1 MRRLWPAPG
10 FRGRLMMAMLTLMIV
25 TSVTIAGVMMV
36 YLFEGEKSRAAD
48 QLNVAEGV
56 AREVI
61 DRRNELLIS
70 RLQVVVDDF
79 GFKSALASRD
89 LPTITSALENQSTRA
104 GADLAL
110 LVGSDDNLIAN
121 LQGLTNGTSTPFQ
134 GLLDRARERGF
145 AADIDI
151 WNGKAYQLLVVPIK
165 GPGLRAWLIAGFTLN
180 DGFAH
185 FISGLTGTDVV
196 FRRKTGNT
204 ATVLASSLDDK
215 KMTPELMNSFDS
227 MTEKQLLES
236 THYFIRAMSIDND
249 GPGGRSGLQ
258 ALLLSDR
265 ATALASYYR
274 LAFQLCLVVLGVLV
288 VAGILVMIT
297 ARALGRPVLELARFA
312 ADIGEGNAT
321 RPPRLRASGELA
333 VLRNALTTML
343 SDIRERER
351 WIQHNATH
359 DDLTGLPN
367 RKALDDHLRQMLGAR
382 KSFVVIGFTL
392 ADFKAINDTLGFS
405 FGDQVIVASGLRL
418 RGQLPADCLF
428 GRTGGNE
435 YLALIPEST
444 LPSLDDLLDRLH
456 NHIQQAIVIE
466 GTPISLKLHIAILRL
481 PEQANTADE
490 VRRRLNLT
498 FDKARR
504 IESHTAFYEPGGDES
519 HLRELHLIRD
529 LQGAMNNGDLSMKYQ
544 PKIRFDTVELY
555 QVEALIR
562 WQHPELGFVN
572 PEEFILLAERSG
584 QIHTLTEFILGRVA
598 EDARQWRA
606 QGLDIG
612 VAINLSA
619 LDLTNRRLTEQ
630 VTNIFYDWQDEL
642 HRLTFEITES
652 AIMSDSGVALQTLAD
667 LRTLG
672 VKLSVDDFGTGYS
685 SLAQLRKLPV
695 HELKID
701 KSFVLNLDSQSPDQL
716 IVKSTIDMAHGLGL
730 SVVAEGIENAESWAL
745 LQQWGCNLAQGFF
758 LARPLAPTDLD
769 DWANAFSERRAGLS
783 PTDTNPRSESLS

>member
-10 FRGRLMMAMLTLMIV
+10 FRGRLMLAMLTLMVI
-25 TSVTIAGVMMV
+25 TSVTIAGVMMA
-36 YLFEGEKSRAAD
+36 YLFEGEKSRAVG

-56 AREVI
+56 AREVMA
-61 DRRNELLIS
+61 RRNELLIS
-70 RLQVVVDDF
+70 RLQVVADDF

-89 LPTITSALENQSTRA
+89 LPTITSALANQSARA

-110 LVGSDDNLIAN
+110 LVDSDDKLIAN
-121 LQGLTNGTSTPFQ
+121 LQGLDNGTPAPFS
-134 GLLDRARERGF
+134 GLLDQARERGF

-151 WNGKAYQLLVVPIK
+151 WHGKAYQLLVVPIK

-180 DGFAH
+180 DGFAR

-196 FRRKTGNT
+196 FRRRDGNT
-204 ATVLASSLDDK
+204 VTVLASSLDNK
-215 KMTPELMNSFDS
+215 QMTADLMNTFDA
-227 MTEKQLLES
+227 MTRQQLQEG
-236 THYFIRAMSIDND
+236 THYFIRAMSIGKDHPD
-249 GPGGRSGLQ
+249 GSELQ

-265 ATALASYYR
+265 GTALASYYR
-274 LAFQLCLVVLGVLV
+274 LALQLTLVVVGVLI

-312 ADIGEGNAT
+312 SDIGEGHAT
-321 RPPRLRASGELA
+321 TPPRLRASGELR
-333 VLRNALTTML
+333 VLRNVLTNML

-359 DDLTGLPN
+359 DDLTGLLN
-367 RKALDDHLRQMLGAR
+367 RKALDEHLRQMLGAGEP
-382 KSFVVIGFTL
+382 FVAIGFTL
-392 ADFKAINDTLGFS
+392 ADFKVINDTLGFS
-405 FGDQVIVASGLRL
+405 FGDRVIVASGLRL
-418 RGQLPADCLF
+418 RGQLPADCVF

-435 YLALIPEST
+435 YLALIPQRT
-444 LPSLDDLLDRLH
+444 LDSLDDLLDRLH
-456 NHIQQAIVIE
+456 AHIQQAIVIDS
-466 GTPISLKLHIAILRL
+466 TPISLKLHIAVLRL

-504 IESHTAFYEPGGDES
+504 VETHTAFYEPGGDES
-519 HLRELHLIRD
+519 HLRELRLIRD
-529 LQGAMNNGDLSMKYQ
+529 LQGAMNNGELSMKYQ
-544 PKIRFDTVELY
+544 PKIRFDPVDLH

-572 PEEFILLAERSG
+572 PEEFIMLAERSG
-584 QIHTLTEFILGRVA
+584 QIHTLTEFILRCVA
-598 EDARQWRA
+598 EDARQWQIR
-606 QGLDIG
+606 GLDIG

-630 VTNIFYDWQDEL
+630 ITATFRHWQGNL

-652 AIMSDSGVALQTLAD
+652 AIMSDSELALQTLAD
-667 LRTLG
+667 LRALG

-701 KSFVLNLDSQSPDQL
+701 KSFVLNLDSQTQDQL

>member
-10 FRGRLMMAMLTLMIV
+10 FRGRLMLAMLTLMIV

-56 AREVI
+56 AREVM

-89 LPTITSALENQSTRA
+89 IPTITSALDNQSTRA

-110 LVGSDDNLIAN
+110 LVDNDDRLIAN
-121 LQGLTNGTSTPFQ
+121 LQGLDNGAQAPFSR
-134 GLLDRARERGF
+134 LLDKARERGF

-180 DGFAH
+180 DGFAR

-196 FRRKTGNT
+196 FRRKSGDT
-204 ATVLASSLDDK
+204 ATLLASSLGDEQL
-215 KMTPELMNSFDS
+215 TPDLLHTFDTMS
-227 MTEKQLLES
+227 RQQLQES
-236 THYFIRAMSIDND
+236 THYFIRAMSLGTDNA
-249 GPGGRSGLQ
+249 SGSELQ

-265 ATALASYYR
+265 GTALASYYR
-274 LAFQLCLVVLGVLV
+274 LAVQLSLVVLGVLA

-312 ADIGEGNAT
+312 SDIGEGKET
-321 RPPRLRASGELA
+321 TPPRLRTSGELQ
-333 VLRNALTTML
+333 VLGNALATMR

-359 DDLTGLPN
+359 DDLTGLLN
-367 RKALDDHLRQMLGAR
+367 RKALDEHVRQVLATR
-382 KSFVVIGFTL
+382 ESFVAIGFTL

-405 FGDQVIVASGLRL
+405 FGDRVIVASGLRL
-418 RGQLPADCLF
+418 RGQLPADCVF

-435 YLALIPEST
+435 YLALIPQRT
-444 LPSLDDLLDRLH
+444 LDSLDDLLNRLH
-456 NHIQQAIVIE
+456 AHIRQAIVIDN
-466 GTPISLKLHIAILRL
+466 TPISLKLHIAILRL
-481 PEQANTADE
+481 PEQANTVDE

-498 FDKARR
+498 FDRARR

-519 HLRELHLIRD
+519 HLRELRLIRD
-529 LQGAMNNGDLSMKYQ
+529 LQGAMSNGDLTMNYQ
-544 PKIRFDTVELY
+544 PKIRFDSAELY

-562 WQHPELGFVN
+562 WHHPDLGFVN
-572 PEEFILLAERSG
+572 PEEFIMLAERSG
-584 QIHTLTEFILGRVA
+584 QIHALTEFILRRVA
-598 EDARQWRA
+598 EDAGQWRA
-606 QGLDIG
+606 SGLDIG

-619 LDLTNRRLTEQ
+619 LDLTNRRLTDQ
-630 VTNIFYDWQDEL
+630 ITATFGDWQHEL

-652 AIMSDSGVALQTLAD
+652 AIMSDSELALQTLAD
-667 LRTLG
+667 LRALG

-701 KSFVLNLDSQSPDQL
+701 KSFVLNLDSQAQDQL
-716 IVKSTIDMAHGLGL
+716 IVRSTIDMAHGLGL

-758 LARPLAPTDLD
+758 LARPLAPAALT
-769 DWANAFSERRAGLS
+769 DWADTFSERRQGLK
-783 PTDTNPRSESLS
+783 PTDTHSRSESFS

>member
-10 FRGRLMMAMLTLMIV
+10 FRGRLMLAMLTLMIV

-56 AREVI
+56 AREVM

-89 LPTITSALENQSTRA
+89 IPTITSALDNQSTRA

-110 LVGSDDNLIAN
+110 LVDSDDRLIAN
-121 LQGLTNGTSTPFQ
+121 LQGLDNGAQAPFSS
-134 GLLDRARERGF
+134 LLDKARERGF

-151 WNGKAYQLLVVPIK
+151 WNGTAYQLLVVPIK

-180 DGFAH
+180 DGFAR

-196 FRRKTGNT
+196 FRRKSGDT
-204 ATVLASSLDDK
+204 ATLLASSLGDDQL
-215 KMTPELMNSFDS
+215 TPDLMRTFDAMS
-227 MTEKQLLES
+227 RQQLQES
-236 THYFIRAMSIDND
+236 THYFIRAMSLGKDHA
-249 GPGGRSGLQ
+249 GGGELQ

-265 ATALASYYR
+265 GTALASYYR
-274 LAFQLCLVVLGVLV
+274 LAVQLSLVVLGVLV

-312 ADIGEGNAT
+312 SDIGEGKAT
-321 RPPRLRASGELA
+321 TAPRLRTSGELK
-333 VLRNALTTML
+333 VLGNALTTML

-359 DDLTGLPN
+359 DDLTGLLN
-367 RKALDDHLRQMLGAR
+367 RKALDEYVRQMLASR
-382 KSFVVIGFTL
+382 ESVVAIGFTL

-405 FGDQVIVASGLRL
+405 FGDRVIVASGLRL
-418 RGQLPADCLF
+418 RGQLPADCVF

-435 YLALIPEST
+435 YLALIPQRT
-444 LPSLDDLLDRLH
+444 LDSLDDLLDRLH
-456 NHIQQAIVIE
+456 AHIRQAIVIE

-481 PEQANTADE
+481 PEQANTVDE

-498 FDKARR
+498 FDRARR

-519 HLRELHLIRD
+519 HLRELRLIRD
-529 LQGAMNNGDLSMKYQ
+529 LQGAMNNGNLTMNYQ
-544 PKIRFDTVELY
+544 PKIHFDSAELY

-562 WQHPELGFVN
+562 WHHPDLGFVN
-572 PEEFILLAERSG
+572 PEEFIMLAERSG
-584 QIHTLTEFILGRVA
+584 QIHALTEFILGRVA

-606 QGLDIG
+606 NGLDIG

-630 VTNIFYDWQDEL
+630 ITATFADWQHEL

-652 AIMSDSGVALQTLAD
+652 AIMSDSELALQTLAD
-667 LRTLG
+667 LRALG

-701 KSFVLNLDSQSPDQL
+701 KSFVLNLDSQAQDQL
-716 IVKSTIDMAHGLGL
+716 IVRSTIDMAHGLGL
-730 SVVAEGIENAESWAL
+730 SVVAEGIENVESWAL

-758 LARPLAPTDLD
+758 LARPLAPADLTA
-769 DWANAFSERRAGLS
+769 WADTFSERRQGLKPS
-783 PTDTNPRSESLS
+783 DTLSRSESFS

>member
-1 MRRLWPAPG
+1 MRRYWPAPG
-10 FRGRLMMAMLTLMIV
+10 FRGRLMLAMLTLIII
-25 TSVTIAGVMMV
+25 TSVTIAGVMML
-36 YLFEGEKSRAAD
+36 YLFEGEKSRAVD

-56 AREVI
+56 AREVM

-89 LPTITSALENQSTRA
+89 MPTITSALENQSARA
-104 GADLAL
+104 GADLAM
-110 LVGSDDNLIAN
+110 LVDSGERLIAN
-121 LQGLTNGTSTPFQ
+121 LQGLTNGEPSPFQ
-134 GLLDRARERGF
+134 ALLANARERGF
-145 AADIDI
+145 AADIES
-151 WNGKAYQLLVVPIK
+151 WNGTAYQLLAVPIK

-180 DGFAH
+180 DGFAR

-196 FRRKTGNT
+196 FRRTSGDT
-204 ATVLASSLDDK
+204 TTLLASSLSDEQLSPAMK
-215 KMTPELMNSFDS
+215 STFNATSRQ
-227 MTEKQLLES
+227 QLLES
-236 THYFIRAMSIDND
+236 DHYFARAMSIGSNAGKD
-249 GPGGRSGLQ
+249 SELQ

-274 LAFQLCLVVLGVLV
+274 LALQLCLVVLGVLLL
-288 VAGILVMIT
+288 AGILVLMT

-312 ADIGEGNAT
+312 SDIGEGQDAT
-321 RPPRLRASGELA
+321 PPTLRTSGELL
-333 VLRNALTTML
+333 VLRNALTNML

-351 WIQHNATH
+351 LIQHNASH
-359 DDLTGLPN
+359 DDLTGLLN
-367 RKALDDHLRQMLGAR
+367 RKALDEHLRQMLATGEALIA
-382 KSFVVIGFTL
+382 IGFSL
-392 ADFKAINDTLGFS
+392 ADFKSINDTLGFS
-405 FGDQVIVASGLRL
+405 FGDRVIVASGLRL
-418 RGQLPADCLF
+418 RGQLPANCVF

-435 YLALIPEST
+435 YMALIPRSS
-444 LPSLDDLLDRLH
+444 LDSLDDLLARLH
-456 NHIQQAIVIE
+456 AHIEQSIVIDS
-466 GTPISLKLHIAILRL
+466 TPISLKLHIAILQL
-481 PEQANTADE
+481 PDQASTVDQ

-498 FDKARR
+498 FDAARR
-504 IESHTAFYEPGGDES
+504 AETHTAFYQPGGDES

-529 LQGAMNNGDLSMKYQ
+529 LQDAMSNGNLTMKYQ
-544 PKIRFDTVELY
+544 PKVRFDNAGLY

-562 WQHPELGFVN
+562 WLHPELGFIN

-584 QIHTLTEFILGRVA
+584 QIHSLTEFILKRVA
-598 EDARQWRA
+598 KDARHWQE

-630 VTNIFYDWQDEL
+630 IAEAFSDWQDRRHL
-642 HRLTFEITES
+642 LTFEITES
-652 AIMSDSGVALQTLAD
+652 AVMSDSGLALQTLAD
-667 LRTLG
+667 LRALG

-701 KSFVLNLDSQSPDQL
+701 KSFVLRLDSQPHDQL

-730 SVVAEGIENAESWAL
+730 SVVAEGIESIESWWL

-758 LARPLAPTDLD
+758 LARPMDPADLS
-769 DWANAFSERRAGLS
+769 DWAKAFSDRSQNLK
-783 PTDTNPRSESLS
+783 PVDTHPRSEPLS